1 MSNSTD
7 DTSIA
12 GHSTGLAVPL
22 DGAASPEVT
31 RNRQN
36 PSITLFADTFSGV
49 KATAA
54 SSAAAQTFGALGGS
68 RHVELQAKPCVFGS
82 DCSAIF
88 YDEVHDSVIT
98 VQAAGGAKPGLCL
111 SLLLD
116 FLV

>member
-7 DTSIA
+7 YTPPP
-12 GHSTGLAVPL
+12 GHSGLAVHL
-22 DGAASPEVT
+22 DGAASPEVSIT
-31 RNRQN
+31 RQD
-36 PSITLFADTFSGV
+36 PSLTLFADTFPGV
-49 KATAA
+49 KSTAA
-54 SSAAAQTFGALGGS
+54 PMAAAQTFGALGGS